1 MLRRISAPFR
11 TIAVFN
17 FFINIFL
24 NNIIKN
30 AAALI
35 KVNFC
40 RKLFTSEYRLALR
53 KFTHV

>member
-1 MLRRISAPFR
+1 MLRRISVPFR

-17 FFINIFL
+17 FFINTFL